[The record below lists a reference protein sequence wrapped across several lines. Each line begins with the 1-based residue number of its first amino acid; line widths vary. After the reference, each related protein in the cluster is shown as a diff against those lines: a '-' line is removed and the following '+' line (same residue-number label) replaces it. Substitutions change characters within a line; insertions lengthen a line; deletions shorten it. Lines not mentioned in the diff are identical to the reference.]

1 MKMNKHLNVKHLLW
15 LCSTFLVLQFS
26 ITSCKEVIAN
36 ETFYTFTGEM
46 VTDYLQ
52 NRSEKFSDFIEVL
65 QRAEIYDL
73 LSTYGTYTC
82 FAPTNTAM
90 NSYLQSRGLTSVSQ
104 MTKSECDT
112 LAYSHLIKVTYFT
125 TDMNDGVI
133 STTNM
138 NDRYLSLTCD
148 TTKDDQKTVRY
159 HINQDALIIN
169 RDDSVE
175 NGVVHTIDH
184 VLTSSNDLLPTVL
197 EKNPTIT
204 LFCQAM
210 KLTGLDVLTSK
221 YIDPT
226 YSCSHDSVELGI
238 YYHTGNEWETGYFMK
253 QRKFR
258 YTAFVET
265 NQVFADAGIDTT
277 SLQGLKAYAKSVYDA
292 TYPKDA
298 GLYDQDWTNRKNPL
312 NRFIAYHFLDR
323 LGTYY
328 GLTISGEV
336 KRLMQVTTVMDATD
350 TYETLCPHTVMQV
363 SYPSDGL
370 YLNRKGV
377 GAHFSVKGVKIA
389 PSDSLAL
396 NGVYHYIDNILTYS
410 TETKDIVFNC
420 RFRFDATTLSPDF
433 MNGTPA
439 ARGRAGTATCTAFKD
454 GAVKDWSF
462 SDKTFVSVRNRHT
475 EFDSYQGDEV
485 VLLGQ
490 YDFTFKLPPVPEGT
504 YEIRLGY
511 CAMWTRG
518 VIQTIFKRRSNDG
531 SWIKPFISCGIPLD
545 LRVFAN
551 NPAIGWV
558 ADTGN
563 KETDMA
569 NDKAM
574 HNRGYMKGP
583 DSIEKNGSPSFRN
596 SSATFRCIL
605 TTRYLSADEDNY
617 LHIRQV
623 LDNPKAEFAFDYI
636 ELCPKSVYD
645 NGEDTH

>member
-15 LCSTFLVLQFS
+15 LCFAFLVLQFS
-26 ITSCKEVIAN
+26 ITSCKDVIADGDT
-36 ETFYTFTGEM
+36 TFYTFTGEM

-52 NRSEKFSDFIEVL
+52 NRNEKFSDFIEVL

-104 MTKSECDT
+104 LARSECDT
-112 LAYSHLIKVTYFT
+112 LAFSHLIKVTYFT

-148 TTKDDQKTVRY
+148 TDAQKNVKY
-159 HINQDALIIN
+159 FINMNSQIIT

-175 NGVVHTIDH
+175 NGVVHTIDR
-184 VLTSSNDLLPTVL
+184 VLTSSNDLLPTIL
-197 EKNPTIT
+197 EKDTTIT

-221 YIDPT
+221 YLDPT
-226 YSCSHDSVELGI
+226 YSCSSDSVELGI
-238 YYHTGNEWETGYFMK
+238 LYHTGNEWETGFFMK
-253 QRKFR
+253 ARKFM

-265 NQVFADAGIDTT
+265 DSVFAQKQNIRTIAE
-277 SLQGLKAYAKSVYDA
+277 LKAYAKSVYDL

-323 LGTYY
+323 LGNYNE
-328 GLTISGEV
+328 LTISGEV
-336 KRLMQVTTVMDATD
+336 KRLMQVKNMDATD
-350 TYETLCPHTVMQV
+350 TYETLCPHTVVQV
-363 SYPSDGL
+363 SSPSEGL
-370 YLNRKGV
+370 FLNRKGV
-377 GAHFSVKGVKIA
+377 GANFTVRGVKIGA
-389 PSDSLAL
+389 PSDSKKGQNAL
-396 NGVYHYIDNILTYS
+396 NGVYHYIDDILTYS
-410 TETKDIVFNC
+410 TQTKDIVFNC
-420 RFRFDATTLSPDF
+420 RFRFDATTLSSDF
-433 MNGTPA
+433 MSSG
-439 ARGRAGTATCTAFKD
+439 ARGRAGTATCTAFK
-454 GAVKDWSF
+454 GGSVKDWSF

-475 EFDSYQGDEV
+475 DFDSYQGDEV

-511 CAMWTRG
+511 CAMSTRG
-518 VIQTIFKRRSNDG
+518 VIQTIFKRRSNG
-531 SWIKPFISCGIPLD
+531 SWIKPFSTCGIPLD
-545 LRVFAN
+545 LRVNALN
-551 NPAIGWV
+551 NAIGWI
-558 ADTGN
+558 ADATNTETN
-563 KETDMA
+563 KAT
-569 NDKAM
+569 DKAM

-583 DSIEKNGSPSFRN
+583 DSIMKNGSPSFRN
-596 SSATFRCIL
+596 SAATFRCIL

-623 LDNPKAEFAFDYI
+623 LENPKAEFAFDYI
-636 ELCPKSVYD
+636 ELCPKSVFD

>member
-36 ETFYTFTGEM
+36 DTFYTFTGEM

-52 NRSEKFSDFIEVL
+52 HRSEKFSNFIEVL

-82 FAPTNTAM
+82 FAPTNTAI
-90 NSYLQSRGLTSVSQ
+90 NSYLLSKGLTSVSQ
-104 MTKSECDT
+104 MTRSECDT

-138 NDRYLSLTCD
+138 NGRYLSLTCD
-148 TTKDDQKTVRY
+148 TGAYKDVKY
-159 HINQDALIIN
+159 FINKNSQIIN

-175 NGVVHTIDH
+175 NGVVHTIDR
-184 VLTSSNDLLPTVL
+184 VLTTSNELLPNIM
-197 EKNPTIT
+197 EKDSTIT

-210 KLTGLDVLTSK
+210 KLTGVDILIGNYL
-221 YIDPT
+221 DPT
-226 YSCSHDSVELGI
+226 YSCSDDSVELGI
-238 YYHTGNEWETGYFMK
+238 LYHTGNEWETGFYMK
-253 QRKFR
+253 ERKFM

-265 NQVFADAGIDTT
+265 DSVFAHYDID
-277 SLQGLKAYAKSVYDA
+277 SIQDLKAYAKSVYDL

-323 LGTYY
+323 LGNYNE
-328 GLTISGEV
+328 LTISGEV
-336 KRLMQVTTVMDATD
+336 RRLMQVSTVMDATD
-350 TYETLCPHTVMQV
+350 TYETLCPHTVVQV
-363 SYPSDGL
+363 SSPSEGL
-370 YLNRKGV
+370 FLNRKGV
-377 GAHFSVKGVKIA
+377 GANFKVRGVKIEA
-389 PSDSLAL
+389 PKQDSPEQNAL
-396 NGVYHYIDNILTYS
+396 NGVYHYIDDILTYS
-410 TETKDIVFNC
+410 TQTKDIVFNC
-420 RFRFDATTLSPDF
+420 RFRFDATTLSSDF
-433 MNGTPA
+433 MSSG
-439 ARGRAGTATCTAFKD
+439 ARGRAGTATCTAFKN
-454 GAVKDWSF
+454 GSVKDWSF

-518 VIQTIFKRRSNDG
+518 VIQTFFGRS
-531 SWIKPFISCGIPLD
+531 PCGIPLD
-545 LRVFAN
+545 LRVNATN
-551 NPAIGWV
+551 NAIGWV
-558 ADTGN
+558 SDVGDKGTN
-563 KETDMA
+563 MA
-569 NDKAM
+569 MDKAM

-583 DSIEKNGSPSFRN
+583 DSVRKYWAGGYYIFRN
-596 SSATFRCIL
+596 SSATFRRIL
-605 TTRYLSADEDNY
+605 TTRHLSADEDNY
-617 LHIRQV
+617 IHIRQV
-623 LDNPKAEFAFDYI
+623 LENPKAEFAFDYI

>member
-104 MTKSECDT
+104 MTRSECDT

-148 TTKDDQKTVRY
+148 TSKDDQKNVRY
-159 HINQDALIIN
+159 LINMNSQIIN

-175 NGVVHTIDH
+175 NGVVHTINH
-184 VLTSSNDLLPTVL
+184 VLTSSNDLLPTIL

-221 YIDPT
+221 YMDPT
-226 YSCSHDSVELGI
+226 YSCSNDSVELGI
-238 YYHTGNEWETGYFMK
+238 LYHTGNEWETGYFMK
-253 QRKFR
+253 ARKFM

-265 NQVFADAGIDTT
+265 DSVFAQKQNIRTIAE
-277 SLQGLKAYAKSVYDA
+277 LKAYAKSVYDL

-323 LGTYY
+323 LGNYY
-328 GLTISGEV
+328 GLTISGDV
-336 KRLMQVTTVMDATD
+336 KRLMQVSSVMDATD
-350 TYETLCPHTVMQV
+350 TYETMCPHTVVQV

-370 YLNRKGV
+370 YLNRTRI
-377 GAHFSVKGVKIA
+377 GAKFPVRGVKIA

-396 NGVYHYIDNILTYS
+396 NGVYHYIDDILTYS
-410 TETKDIVFNC
+410 PETKDVVFNC
-420 RFRFDATTLSPDF
+420 RFRFDATTLSSDF
-433 MNGTPA
+433 MSSG

-511 CAMWTRG
+511 CAMSTRG
-518 VIQTIFKRRSNDG
+518 VIQTIFERRSIG
-531 SWIKPFISCGIPLD
+531 SWIKSPCGIPLD
-545 LRVFAN
+545 LRVNALN
-551 NPAIGWV
+551 NAIGWV
-558 ADTGN
+558 TDASN
-563 KETDMA
+563 KETNMA

-583 DSIEKNGSPSFRN
+583 DSIMKNGNPSFRN

>member
-1 MKMNKHLNVKHLLW
+1 
-15 LCSTFLVLQFS
+15 
-26 ITSCKEVIAN
+26 
-36 ETFYTFTGEM
+36 
-46 VTDYLQ
+46 
-52 NRSEKFSDFIEVL
+52 
-65 QRAEIYDL
+65 
-73 LSTYGTYTC
+73 
-82 FAPTNTAM
+82 
-90 NSYLQSRGLTSVSQ
+90 

-133 STTNM
+133 TTTNM

-148 TTKDDQKTVRY
+148 TDAQKNVRY
-159 HINQDALIIN
+159 FINQNSQIIN
-169 RDDSVE
+169 RDDSVQ

-184 VLTSSNDLLPTVL
+184 VLTSSNDLLPTIL
-197 EKNPTIT
+197 EKDPSIT

-221 YIDPT
+221 YLDPT
-226 YSCSHDSVELGI
+226 YSCSVDSVELGI
-238 YYHTGNEWETGYFMK
+238 LYHTGNEWETGYFMK
-253 QRKFR
+253 ARKFM

-265 NQVFADAGIDTT
+265 DSVFAQSQYHIRTIED
-277 SLQGLKAYAKSVYDA
+277 LKAYAKSVYDA

-323 LGTYY
+323 LGNYY
-328 GLTISGEV
+328 SLTISGEV
-336 KRLMQVTTVMDATD
+336 KRLMQVTSVMDATD
-350 TYETLCPHTVMQV
+350 TYETMCPHTVLQV
-363 SYPSDGL
+363 SYPSEGL
-370 YLNRKGV
+370 FLNRKGV
-377 GAHFSVKGVKIA
+377 GANFSVRGAKIA

-396 NGVYHYIDNILTYS
+396 NGVYHYIDDILTYS
-410 TETKDIVFNC
+410 PQTKDIVFNT
-420 RFRFDATTLSPDF
+420 RFRFDATTLSSDF
-433 MNGTPA
+433 MSSG

-475 EFDSYQGDEV
+475 DFDSYQGDEV

-511 CAMWTRG
+511 CAMSTRG
-518 VIQTIFKRRSNDG
+518 VIQTIFERHSIG
-531 SWIKPFISCGIPLD
+531 SWIKSPCGIPLD
-545 LRVFAN
+545 LRVNATN
-551 NPAIGWV
+551 TAIGWV
-558 ADTGN
+558 ADVSN
-563 KETDMA
+563 SETNMS

-583 DSIEKNGSPSFRN
+583 DSIEKNGNSIFRN

-636 ELCPKSVYD
+636 ELCPKSVFA
-645 NGEDTH
+645 NGEDKH